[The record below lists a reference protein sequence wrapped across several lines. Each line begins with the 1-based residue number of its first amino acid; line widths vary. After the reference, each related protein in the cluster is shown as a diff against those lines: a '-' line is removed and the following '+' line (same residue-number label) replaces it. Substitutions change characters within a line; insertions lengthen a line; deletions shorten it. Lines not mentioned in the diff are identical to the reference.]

1 MMTTITSISNNST
14 ITVALTP
21 AINSESFSDGG
32 YELVEV
38 PVIDGKAEV
47 TGIVTVDTSVAFLV
61 SLAITVHD
69 PYPLIV

>member
-21 AINSESFSDGG
+21 AINSGAFPTEEDG
-32 YELVEV
+32 LVEAEV
-38 PVIDGKAEV
+38 SVGDGKTKLDV
-47 TGIVTVDTSVAFLV
+47 YICSV
-61 SLAITVHD
+61 SLAITAHD